1 MKMNWIIF
9 GSIFILLILAIIFGP
24 NAWRLYKVA
33 NLFDKKTISYNFI
46 NMKEFFPTSTPI
58 KASTSPYVF
67 KRREGFTLPEFYEFE
82 GKEERIQAAIDYF
95 NTDGLMILQDGEVL
109 YENYWNE
116 NKESKIKT
124 FDLSFNPSISSSHI
138 SSKSTNDAVST
149 YM

>member
-1 MKMNWIIF
+1 MNWIIF
-9 GSIFILLILAIIFGP
+9 SSIFILLILAIIFGP

-82 GKEERIQAAIDYF
+82 GKEEQIQAAIDYF
-95 NTDGLMILQDGEVL
+95 NTDGLMILKMVRFYMKIIGM
-109 YENYWNE
+109 
-116 NKESKIKT
+116 KIKKT
-124 FDLSFNPSISSSHI
+124 VDILFGLFPNLFCPLW
-138 SSKSTNDAVST
+138 
-149 YM
+149 

>member
-1 MKMNWIIF
+1 MNWIIF
-9 GSIFILLILAIIFGP
+9 SSIFILLILAIIFGP

-109 YENYWNE
+109 Y
-116 NKESKIKT
+116 
-124 FDLSFNPSISSSHI
+124 LSLIHI
-138 SSKSTNDAVST
+138 
-149 YM
+149 